1 MGYHESGMF
10 SSYLLY
16 IFPIWA
22 LCLDKDMSLY
32 SIKLKSG
39 HKVHFICCFP
49 YSLISHFL
57 KKKIKRKKITRIF
70 RCCLLF
76 NLLWKEQSL

>member
-22 LCLDKDMSLY
+22 LCLDKDMSKY
-32 SIKLKSG
+32 IVF
-39 HKVHFICCFP
+39 HQ
-49 YSLISHFL
+49 
-57 KKKIKRKKITRIF
+57 T
-70 RCCLLF
+70 
-76 NLLWKEQSL
+76 